1 MFSHEQQKL
10 IYNAIRYYQI
20 NRVAH
25 NSKEYGIC
33 DDILN
38 NLFDKV
44 YTQTKEQQR

>member
-1 MFSHEQQKL
+1 MFNYEQKKL
-10 IYNAIRYYQI
+10 IYNSVKYYQMHC
-20 NRVAH
+20 VAH

-44 YTQTKEQQR
+44 YTQNKEQQQ